1 MKFKYNQQEENNEQF
16 EDTGLD
22 ENTQYLMDLNEL
34 LKETDPLNAP
44 PVSLLESWQNKFKN
58 IYVSKVVDPNTYYVW
73 RVLRRGEFKKLNTTG
88 SFNDPMS
95 ANEILVETCLLY
107 PTPATEWRIIQPAGV
122 IETLGKQISYQ
133 SGFIPDNEALS
144 LIKVL

>member
-1 MKFKYNQQEENNEQF
+1 MKFKYNQEENTEQF

-58 IYVSKVVDPNTYYVW
+58 IYVSNSLIVNVLAPPLLIFCCKVVSV
-73 RVLRRGEFKKLNTTG
+73 
-88 SFNDPMS
+88 
-95 ANEILVETCLLY
+95 
-107 PTPATEWRIIQPAGV
+107 
-122 IETLGKQISYQ
+122 
-133 SGFIPDNEALS
+133 
-144 LIKVL
+144 